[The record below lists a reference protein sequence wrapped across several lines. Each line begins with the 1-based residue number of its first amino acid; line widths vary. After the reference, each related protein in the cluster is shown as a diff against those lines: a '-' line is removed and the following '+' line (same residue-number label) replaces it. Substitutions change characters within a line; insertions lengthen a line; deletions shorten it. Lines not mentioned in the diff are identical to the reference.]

1 MVDAYQTQFTKAI
14 YLKYDRKLD
23 AITSNNQ
30 ITLKYN
36 KQQHGQL
43 EEPLLPNVWS
53 HNSILGFPFY
63 IYDSVC

>member
-43 EEPLLPNVWS
+43 E
-53 HNSILGFPFY
+53 
-63 IYDSVC
+63 